1 MPTSAAV
8 PVPKLLLAS
17 ELVARHQLLAHGI
30 NCTPQRLLV
39 AQVLFAHDQ
48 HVSADQLLAMVRGQ
62 GARVSKATVYNTLN
76 LFADKGLV
84 RALRVDAERT
94 VFDSN
99 TAAHYHLHDL
109 DSGELF
115 DVDLGEVAF
124 SRLPTLPLGVETV
137 GVDVIIQVRR
147 TR

>member
-1 MPTSAAV
+1 MPTPAAV
-8 PVPKLLLAS
+8 SAPALPLAS
-17 ELVARHQLLAHGI
+17 EPVARGKLQAHGI

-39 AQVLFAHDQ
+39 ARVLFAHDQ
-48 HVSADQLLAMVRGQ
+48 HVSADQLLAMVRGY

-124 SRLPTLPLGVETV
+124 SRFPALPSGVETV
-137 GVDVIIQVRR
+137 GVDVIIQMRR